1 MLAFIGGGRK
11 KVLELEDYYR
21 KVDNLDEAKRDIF
34 KRFGRYT
41 AREYFETGISI
52 Q

>member
-1 MLAFIGGGRK
+1 MVIFIAGGRK

-21 KVDNLDEAKRDIF
+21 KIESLDEAKRDIF

-41 AREYFETGISI
+41 VKQWF
-52 Q
+52 

>member
-1 MLAFIGGGRK
+1 MYKGTMLSFIAGGRK

-21 KVDNLDEAKRDIF
+21 KINDIDEAKRAIF

-41 AREYFETGISI
+41 VRNYF
-52 Q
+52 